1 MDVDAYLARIG
12 ASRPAHPT
20 AAALA
25 DLHEAH
31 LRSVPFEN
39 YDIQTGAPLSLDIAD
54 LQDKIVR
61 RRRGGFCYE
70 LNGLF
75 AALLRELGYTVTLV
89 SAFSL
94 GTDGTRGAD
103 FNHLRLLVETPDGPM
118 LADVGNAAR
127 MLRPVPLAP
136 GEYGDVQVNSGDD
149 GVWWTAERHSDG
161 RWERDWSWTPQP
173 RELADFAD
181 RCHYQQHDP
190 NSHFVPRRLASFPV
204 GDIRL
209 TLLNGLFAE
218 TGPSGRSE
226 WRLDT
231 EKERAVLAERFGIV
245 IDRTWRALEPLGA

>member
-12 ASRPAHPT
+12 ASRPEHRT

-31 LRSVPFEN
+31 LHSVPFEN
-39 YDIQTGAPLSLDIAD
+39 YDIQTGVPISLDVAD
-54 LQDKIVR
+54 LFDKIVR

-70 LNGLF
+70 VNGLF
-75 AALLRELGYTVTLV
+75 AALLRELGYVVTLV
-89 SAFSL
+89 SAFHL
-94 GTDGTRGAD
+94 EEDGSRGAD

-127 MLRPVPLAP
+127 MMRPVPLVP
-136 GEYGDVQVNSGDD
+136 GEYGDVQVHRGDD
-149 GVWWTAERHSDG
+149 GVWWTAERHADG

-173 RELADFAD
+173 RELADFAG

-190 NSHFVPRRLASFPV
+190 KSHFVPRRLASFPA
-204 GDIRL
+204 GDLLL

-218 TGPSGRSE
+218 TGPDGRHESM
-226 WRLDT
+226 LDA
-231 EKERAVLAERFGIV
+231 EKERAVLAERFGLV
-245 IDRTWRALEPLGA
+245 IDLPWRELEPLHR